1 MYIMKKQQVT
11 RKRVQ
16 SWNWDSLPLLDV
28 AEKLSSQSFFLSVQR
43 GLALV
48 LPLIMIGALA
58 LLLRNFPFPALPV
71 FLDNLF
77 GNSWRIACDNLIA
90 GSFGIASL
98 AVLCTFSGALT
109 MFHNQRHT
117 GQFVSPVM
125 AVVVILSCFF
135 VATAPAESTLW
146 KTAFSL
152 DRGLIV
158 ALCVAGVG
166 CGLFL
171 RLAQCKFLQL
181 PLGTVSHDPMVRD
194 VFTILPASML
204 TISIF
209 CILRA
214 VLVMNGIADLHGEFS
229 ALLTRF
235 FSHSSNH
242 LGFGLVYATISQL
255 FWFFGA
261 HGPNLLFPVE
271 ESFLVPAGIANTK
284 AILSGHVPDHVFT
297 KAFFDVFTRIG
308 GSGSTLC
315 LILAIL
321 LGSRDGGSRKLC
333 QLALLPAL
341 CNVNEPLLFGIP
353 LVLNPIYLIPFVL
366 TPLFQ
371 TLAAYTVIVLGF
383 VPYTTSDVVWTT
395 PTLVSGFVATGSI
408 AGVLMQAVNIV
419 LGTTLYYPFV
429 KLSEQLRKRQGGRAL
444 NALLKTA
451 TGCAIGP
458 NGRKCI
464 DRPGEE
470 GRLAKALAADL
481 LVALKCDDQL
491 FLEYQPQV
499 DVVKNRVRGVEAL
512 LRWNHPAYGRI
523 PPPVAVALA
532 EDTGCIDELGLCVL
546 RLACL
551 QRAEWNGRVP
561 EELLMSVN
569 VSPKQLED
577 HSFDR
582 HVFAVL
588 DSTGVRTD
596 QLEVEITE
604 SSILTPGIAPVEV
617 LRRLKNIGV
626 HVAIDDFGMGH
637 TSLRYLNELP
647 VDTIKLD
654 RSLTE
659 ETQGDIS
666 DHIVRSMV
674 ELSRTIGVITIT
686 EGVETE
692 AQLTRFRNFGCDI
705 FQGYLF
711 SRPLSGGDCLAFI
724 QALMSSD
731 ELGEER
737 AQGRTKLSRSSH

>member
-1 MYIMKKQQVT
+1 
-11 RKRVQ
+11 
-16 SWNWDSLPLLDV
+16 
-28 AEKLSSQSFFLSVQR
+28 
-43 GLALV
+43 
-48 LPLIMIGALA
+48 
-58 LLLRNFPFPALPV
+58 
-71 FLDNLF
+71 
-77 GNSWRIACDNLIA
+77 
-90 GSFGIASL
+90 
-98 AVLCTFSGALT
+98 
-109 MFHNQRHT
+109 MFHNQRRT

-135 VATAPAESTLW
+135 VVTAPAESTLW
-146 KTAFSL
+146 KTVFSM

-171 RLAQCKFLQL
+171 RLAGCKCLQL
-181 PLGTVSHDPMVRD
+181 PLGTVGHDPMVRD
-194 VFTILPASML
+194 VFTIMPAGML
-204 TISIF
+204 TIAVF
-209 CILRA
+209 GILRA
-214 VLVMNGIADLHGEFS
+214 VLVMNGITDLHGEIS
-229 ALLTRF
+229 ALLTQL
-235 FSHSSNH
+235 FSHSRND
-242 LGFGLVYATISQL
+242 LGFGFVYATISQL

-284 AILSGHVPDHVFT
+284 AILSGHDPNYVFT
-297 KAFFDVFTRIG
+297 KAFFDVFTRMG

-315 LILAIL
+315 MIFAIL

-333 QLALLPAL
+333 QFALLPAL

-371 TLAAYTVIVLGF
+371 TLAAYTAIVLGF

-395 PTLVSGFVATGSI
+395 PALVGGFVATGSI
-408 AGVLMQAVNIV
+408 AGVVMQLVNLV

-429 KLSEQLRKRQGGRAL
+429 KLSELLRERQGKLAL
-444 NALLKTA
+444 NGLLHTS
-451 TGCAIGP
+451 TGSAVGP

-470 GRLAKALAADL
+470 GRLAKALATDL
-481 LVALKCDDQL
+481 LVALKSCDQL

-546 RLACL
+546 KLACR
-551 QRAEWNGRVP
+551 QRAEWKGLVP
-561 EELLMSVN
+561 EDLLMSVN
-569 VSPKQLED
+569 ISPHQLED
-577 HSFDR
+577 HEFDR
-582 HVFAVL
+582 HVIAVL
-588 DSTGVRTD
+588 GVTGVRVD

-604 SSILTPGIAPVEV
+604 SNILTPGVAPIDV
-617 LRRLKNIGV
+617 LRRLRNCGV

-659 ETQGDIS
+659 ENRGDIN
-666 DHIVRSMV
+666 DHIVRSIV
-674 ELSRTIGVITIT
+674 ELSRTLGITTIT
-686 EGVETE
+686 EGVEVE
-692 AQLTRFRNFGCDI
+692 SQLTRFRDLGCDI

-711 SRPLSGGDCLAFI
+711 SRPLSGGNCLKFI
-724 QALMSSD
+724 L
-731 ELGEER
+731 
-737 AQGRTKLSRSSH
+737 GRTDSHGMSVESIVTQSDSERVVGGMT